1 MTMEGDHRETHYNV
15 ELTLDP
21 EQGSLHANV
30 ELLCSS
36 IEQQCSNLEFYLH
49 KSMEIKSITGSV
61 PITYQFDVEQPC
73 SFPFTPDAGTLKI
86 KLTQPVEDDKL
97 LRIWFEYEG
106 NIGVPPWE
114 VNRITPG
121 WVELGFYAPWFPY
134 RPELKQFCYDVQVQ
148 IDPGYEVIGL
158 GEVKQ
163 LGEGLWH
170 ISQKQPSA
178 DMVVMASNRFCRLR
192 GAESGLEVEL
202 DYVDVAKWVV
212 EDVFKKGLQ
221 ALKWF
226 SEWFGVTSSVD
237 MRIVITPRIEGG
249 GYARTGFVVL
259 PRIDTESYKEEEV
272 SYFSN
277 LAHECAHL
285 WWANAPVNSWE
296 DWLNESFAEYS
307 ALMAVRELFGTERF
321 ESILAKKLKRSEGMP
336 PIKGIKRNDERAF
349 TVLYDKGCLV
359 LYELEQMAGRKE
371 FIEVLRKTFQQKVSS
386 TAEFVEL
393 VGADVS
399 NEAKKK
405 LNRLLSS

>member
-1 MTMEGDHRETHYNV
+1 
-15 ELTLDP
+15 
-21 EQGSLHANV
+21 
-30 ELLCSS
+30 
-36 IEQQCSNLEFYLH
+36 
-49 KSMEIKSITGSV
+49 MEIKSITGSV

-106 NIGVPPWE
+106 NIGVLPWE
-114 VNRITPG
+114 VNRITPS
-121 WVELGFYAPWFPY
+121 WVELGFYAPWFLY

-148 IDPGYEVIGL
+148 IGPGYEVIGL

-192 GAESGLEVEL
+192 DAVSGLEVEL

-221 ALKWF
+221 ALKWY
-226 SEWFGVTSSVD
+226 SEWFGVSSSVD
-237 MRIVITPRIEGG
+237 MRIVITPRTEGG

-259 PRIDTESYKEEEV
+259 PRIDTESYKRQEV

-321 ESILAKKLKRSEGMP
+321 QNIIAGKRKRSEGMP

-359 LYELEQMAGRKE
+359 LYELEQMAERKE
-371 FIEVLRKTFQQKVSS
+371 FIGLLRKTFQQKVSS
-386 TAEFVEL
+386 TEEFVEL
-393 VGADVS
+393 VGAEVS

>member
-30 ELLCSS
+30 ELLCSP

-121 WVELGFYAPWFPY
+121 WVELGFYATWFPY
-134 RPELKQFCYDVQVQ
+134 NPELKQFCYDVQVQ

-192 GAESGLEVEL
+192 GAVSGLEVEL

-237 MRIVITPRIEGG
+237 MRIVITPRTEGG

-259 PRIDTESYKEEEV
+259 PRIDEESYKEQEV

-321 ESILAKKLKRSEGMP
+321 QNIIAKKLKRSEGMP
-336 PIKGIKRNDERAF
+336 PIKGIRRNEERAF

-359 LYELEQMAGRKE
+359 LYELEQMAGRKK

-386 TAEFVEL
+386 TEEFVEL
-393 VGADVS
+393 VGAEVG